1 MSDLIATTVSRI
13 STMRTVIPL
22 LAGKSHNKRDSLAR
36 LQQGPQ
42 ISNNAETFQ
51 MEYSVDQ
58 IRAFRRAEDG
68 RDEVGGLGDNFV
80 AGHRLYWRAADVV
93 DPLAEVRAIRQRNV
107 DDGHA
112 HRQETV
118 QLRIWNVE
126 ALSRL
131 PKNSRAVQPRL

>member
-1 MSDLIATTVSRI
+1 MSDLIGTTVSRI

-80 AGHRLYWRAADVV
+80 AGHRIFWRAANVV
-93 DPLAEVRAIRQRNV
+93 DPLRSEEHTSELQSPMYLVC
-107 DDGHA
+107 
-112 HRQETV
+112 
-118 QLRIWNVE
+118 
-126 ALSRL
+126 RL
-131 PKNSRAVQPRL
+131 